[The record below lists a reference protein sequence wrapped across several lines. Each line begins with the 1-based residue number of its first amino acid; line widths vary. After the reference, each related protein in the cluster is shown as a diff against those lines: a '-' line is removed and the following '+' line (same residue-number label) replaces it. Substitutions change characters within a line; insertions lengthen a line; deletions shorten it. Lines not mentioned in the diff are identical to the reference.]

1 MNLARFKSVRT
12 DNTTFFNINDWKR
25 TFFNSFSE
33 LLNEF
38 LVFGEKYL
46 YMSRSL
52 YRHMILYINA

>member
-1 MNLARFKSVRT
+1 MNLARFKSIRT

-46 YMSRSL
+46 YMS
-52 YRHMILYINA
+52 HMILYINA